1 MLILAL
7 YPNLLNVS
15 YGLKNNPARLAGN
28 MGKEE
33 VGEMKFW
40 TKEEYLT
47 FSRAMMNKEESYHAF
62 EILY

>member
-1 MLILAL
+1 M
-7 YPNLLNVS
+7 S

-28 MGKEE
+28 MGIEE